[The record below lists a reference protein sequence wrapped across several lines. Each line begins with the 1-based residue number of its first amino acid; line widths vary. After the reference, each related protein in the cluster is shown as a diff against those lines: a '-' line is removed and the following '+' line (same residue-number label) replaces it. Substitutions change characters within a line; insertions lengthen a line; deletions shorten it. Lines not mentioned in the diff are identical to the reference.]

1 MSAAEELARVLLIG
15 QEFEKAWGLRDSG
28 EKYWQPSSSY
38 HLRWMG
44 FQKGFEAAI
53 EAVKGDGGP
62 KYRPFDNTKYYQL
75 PKGFE

>member
-1 MSAAEELARVLLIG
+1 
-15 QEFEKAWGLRDSG
+15 
-28 EKYWQPSSSY
+28 
-38 HLRWMG
+38 MG